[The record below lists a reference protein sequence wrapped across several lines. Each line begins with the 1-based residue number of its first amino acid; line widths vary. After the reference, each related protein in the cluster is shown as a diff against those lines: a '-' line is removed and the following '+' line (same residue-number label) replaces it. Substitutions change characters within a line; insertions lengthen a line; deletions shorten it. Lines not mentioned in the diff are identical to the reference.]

1 MSKTRDKKPKQPP
14 SVSCE
19 GKLVSL
25 TGTKLVMTGKQGR
38 QSTLTLA
45 KDAKLSCDGTAC
57 KPADLKAGGKIRVTT
72 KKDDKTV
79 ATGIESLKKNAEFAQ
94 CH

>member
-1 MSKTRDKKPKQPP
+1 MSKTTEEKKKP
-14 SVSCE
+14 SSSSCE
-19 GKLVSL
+19 GKFVNL
-25 TGTKLVMTGKQGR
+25 TGNKLVMTSKDGKE
-38 QSTLTLA
+38 SSLTLS
-45 KDAKLSCDGTAC
+45 KDAKVTCDGTTC

-72 KKDDKTV
+72 KQDDKTV

>member
-1 MSKTRDKKPKQPP
+1 MSKTRDKKSKQPP
-14 SVSCE
+14 SVSFE

-25 TGTKLVMTGKQGR
+25 TGNKLVMTGKDGK

-45 KDAKLSCDGTAC
+45 KDAKLTCDGTAC
-57 KPADLKAGGKIRVTT
+57 KAGDLKAGGKIRVAT
-72 KKDDKTV
+72 KKDDKAV